1 MRKHSRIQ
9 LFPTL
14 IYDVDC
20 SELIDDVLK
29 EFSKVKWKNNWVNV
43 NDTVFTLDNNKTLVK
58 KIENVVN
65 ETLSE
70 IEYTVPLK
78 MSTSWFTRI
87 SPGDMGRNHYHTN
100 SFYSGIFYFQDC
112 NSNLVVSKQNPQIH
126 VPFKTKNFGLISS
139 GDVALK
145 ADKGHMILIPGDIRH
160 YIEQNLKGENRNS
173 LAMNFMPI
181 GFCHESDSSYNYK

>member
-1 MRKHSRIQ
+1 MTKATRVQ

-14 IYDVDC
+14 IYDVEC
-20 SELIDDVLK
+20 SDLIDDVLK
-29 EFSKVKWKNNWVNV
+29 EFDKATWKDDWQNI
-43 NDTVFTLDNNKTLVK
+43 NDTVFTLENNIKLVK

-70 IEYTVPLK
+70 IEYTVPLR

-87 SPGDMGRNHYHTN
+87 TPGDMGRNHYHTN
-100 SFYSGIFYFQDC
+100 SFYSGIFYFQDD
-112 NSNLVVSKQNPQIH
+112 NSRLVVSKQQSQIH
-126 VPFKTKNFGLISS
+126 VPFKTKDFGLVSS
-139 GDVALK
+139 GDVGLK

-160 YIEQNLKGENRNS
+160 YIEQNINNKNRNS

-181 GFCHESDSSYNYK
+181 GFCSDGDSSYNYK

>member
-29 EFSKVKWKNNWVNV
+29 EFSKVKWENNWVNV

>member
-1 MRKHSRIQ
+1 MNVNRVQ

-14 IYDVDC
+14 IYDVEC
-20 SELIDDVLK
+20 PELIDDVLK

>member
-1 MRKHSRIQ
+1 MRKQLRIQ
-9 LFPTL
+9 LYPTL
-14 IYDVDC
+14 IYDVEC
-20 SELIDDVLK
+20 PELIDDVLK
-29 EFSKVKWKNNWVNV
+29 EFSKVKWKDDWANI

-87 SPGDMGRNHYHTN
+87 PPGAIGRNHYHTN
-100 SFYSGIFYFQDC
+100 SFYSGIFYFQDF

-126 VPFKTKNFGLISS
+126 VPFKTKDFGLVSS
-139 GDVALK
+139 GDVGLK

-160 YIEQNLKGENRNS
+160 YIEQNTNNKNRNS
-173 LAMNFMPI
+173 LAMNFMPN
-181 GFCHESDSSYNYK
+181 GFCSDGDSSYNYK